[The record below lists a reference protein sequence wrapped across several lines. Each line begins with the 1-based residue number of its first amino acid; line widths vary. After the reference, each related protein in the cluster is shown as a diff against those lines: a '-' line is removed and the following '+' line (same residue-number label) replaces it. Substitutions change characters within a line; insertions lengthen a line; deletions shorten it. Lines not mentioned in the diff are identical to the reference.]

1 MTAALA
7 AFNSFK
13 RTTPSQRQGFLLK
26 IASAIE
32 AHADE
37 LARLECKNC
46 GKPFRLTLDEEIAA
60 AVDQIRFFAGAARQL
75 EGRAAGEYMEG
86 LLSMIVR
93 EPVGVCAAVTPWN
106 YPLMMAVWKWAP
118 ALAAGNTVVLKPS
131 DTTPVSTL
139 RMAELMGA
147 ILPSGVF
154 NVVCGRRETGRL
166 LVEHAVPSL
175 VSITGS
181 VRAGREVAAS
191 AAPLLK
197 RVHLELGGKAPVVV
211 FADADLETAAADIAV
226 AAYFNAGQDCTAA
239 TRVVVEAAAYET
251 MVALLAREAEQNTK
265 LGSATTM
272 DSEGVLVGPL
282 NSRAQLERVK
292 GFFDRLPPHARV
304 VAGGRPAGGRGFFFE
319 PSVVAGL
326 RQEDEMVQEE
336 IFGPVITVQP
346 FADEAAAVAMA
357 NGVQYGLASS
367 VWTSDHARA
376 LRCCRAFDFGTVWVN
391 THIPL
396 VAEMPHGGFKQ
407 SGGGKD
413 LSAYGFE
420 EYTRVKH
427 VMSKL

>member
-1 MTAALA
+1 MPLLQLLNYIDGRPVASRSTARTEVVDPATGEAYASAPDSGEADVDAAMTAALA

-46 GKPFRLTLDEEIAA
+46 GKPFLLTLDEEIAA

-191 AAPLLK
+191 AVPPPLKRGCTSRHDTSTTRPRCVPQAPLLK
-197 RVHLELGGKAPVVV
+197 RVHLELGGKVCYAPQ
-211 FADADLETAAADIAV
+211 IPPP
-226 AAYFNAGQDCTAA
+226 
-239 TRVVVEAAAYET
+239 RPP
-251 MVALLAREAEQNTK
+251 R
-265 LGSATTM
+265 
-272 DSEGVLVGPL
+272 P
-282 NSRAQLERVK
+282 SR
-292 GFFDRLPPHARV
+292 
-304 VAGGRPAGGRGFFFE
+304 
-319 PSVVAGL
+319 PSSSPSSL
-326 RQEDEMVQEE
+326 R
-336 IFGPVITVQP
+336 
-346 FADEAAAVAMA
+346 
-357 NGVQYGLASS
+357 
-367 VWTSDHARA
+367 
-376 LRCCRAFDFGTVWVN
+376 
-391 THIPL
+391 
-396 VAEMPHGGFKQ
+396 
-407 SGGGKD
+407 
-413 LSAYGFE
+413 
-420 EYTRVKH
+420 
-427 VMSKL
+427 